1 MKQIIVLLF
10 LFIVGCDNI
19 QNNNPNVK
27 KSSSNICH
35 EKGSQYYKQTKK
47 YESFSSIE
55 DCLNSLMECNY
66 RDIEFLIINDASS
79 DDTAQKVKRYCEID
93 NRFHLIN
100 FDF

>member
-1 MKQIIVLLF
+1 MKEIIVLLF

-47 YESFSSIE
+47 YESFNTIE
-55 DCLNSLMECNY
+55 DCLNSGGRLP
-66 RDIEFLIINDASS
+66 R
-79 DDTAQKVKRYCEID
+79 
-93 NRFHLIN
+93 
-100 FDF
+100 

>member
-19 QNNNPNVK
+19 QNNSPNVK

-55 DCLNSLMECNY
+55 DCLNSGGRLP
-66 RDIEFLIINDASS
+66 R
-79 DDTAQKVKRYCEID
+79 
-93 NRFHLIN
+93 
-100 FDF
+100 